1 MNETLKSQ
9 HRKGGSISIPMMSPV
24 LPTSP
29 NKYSFMWPADDAENS
44 EQDPQATASP
54 RWNCFQVE

>member
-9 HRKGGSISIPMMSPV
+9 HRKGGSISVPMMSPV
-24 LPTSP
+24 LPTFP
-29 NKYSFMWPADDAENS
+29 NKYLFMWPADDAENS

-54 RWNCFQVE
+54 R

>member
-1 MNETLKSQ
+1 
-9 HRKGGSISIPMMSPV
+9 MMSPV

-44 EQDPQATASP
+44 EQDRQASASP
-54 RWNCFQVE
+54 WCNCLQVE